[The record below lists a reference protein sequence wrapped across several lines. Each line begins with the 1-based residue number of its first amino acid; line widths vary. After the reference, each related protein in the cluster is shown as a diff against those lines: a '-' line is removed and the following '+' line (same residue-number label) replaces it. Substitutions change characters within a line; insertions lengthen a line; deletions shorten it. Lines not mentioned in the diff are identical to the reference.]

1 MPDINECKQAST
13 NQCQHTCTNNVGSY
27 SCRCKQG
34 FRLNSN
40 QRACDGKSVNK
51 KIVHSDICTYM
62 FCFSWT
68 ILSYLGSKK
77 RYIWT
82 SIQRHLNVM
91 DIRETSK

>member
-27 SCRCKQG
+27 SCSCKQG

-51 KIVHSDICTYM
+51 KMYILTFVRICSASLGLFYL
-62 FCFSWT
+62 
-68 ILSYLGSKK
+68 ILVA
-77 RYIWT
+77 
-82 SIQRHLNVM
+82 QNV
-91 DIRETSK
+91 IYGRQFNVI